1 MSERQEHKRR
11 YNQRLEYI
19 ANFEKWLAT
28 EPPMYRVFK
37 WKKWKNIR
45 PQWAYVEEPE

>member
-19 ANFEKWLAT
+19 AAYDKWLMQ
-28 EPPMYRVFK
+28 EPPIYRLAR
-37 WKKWKNIR
+37 WHRWKNNKPIWR
-45 PQWAYVEEPE
+45 EIE